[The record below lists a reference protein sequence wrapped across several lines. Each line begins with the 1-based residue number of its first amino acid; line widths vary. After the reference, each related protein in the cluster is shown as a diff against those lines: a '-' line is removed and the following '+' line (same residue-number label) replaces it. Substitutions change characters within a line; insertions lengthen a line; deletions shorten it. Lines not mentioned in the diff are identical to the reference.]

1 MSEEETQQ
9 GVELTQNLGT
19 SPIKIAMGEIDRRM
33 FTKIEDEDIDLLIFL
48 RLGKELGNKA
58 MAVIYDEFIHDK
70 ISVDGMGMRY
80 VIRGE
85 SVRKGIGVNLES
97 EIKKPGWVERNV
109 TNRDWEKKEKEKLG
123 IDE

>member
-109 TNRDWEKKEKEKLG
+109 TNRDWENKEKEKLG